1 MTHDPRTLP
10 GVKQAREILLDDGSD
25 WFNLA
30 CTRIATAM
38 VGGIIAIVIVAE
50 ICRG

>member
-1 MTHDPRTLP
+1 MIPPLLADEPE
-10 GVKQAREILLDDGSD
+10 GVFLDDGSD

-30 CTRIATAM
+30 CTRIVAVMLA
-38 VGGIIAIVIVAE
+38 GIAAIVIVAE